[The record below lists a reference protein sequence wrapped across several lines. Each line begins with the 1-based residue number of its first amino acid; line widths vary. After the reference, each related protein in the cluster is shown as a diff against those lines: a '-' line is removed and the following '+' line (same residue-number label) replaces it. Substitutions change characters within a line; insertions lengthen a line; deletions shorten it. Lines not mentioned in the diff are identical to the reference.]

1 MNELPYDQIGYWS
14 EIKLDI
20 IREYASTYSTILSK
34 QSHIRRHV
42 YIDAFAG
49 YGIHVSRNTGQ
60 FVAGS
65 PTNALMIDPPFSEF
79 HFIDLDDKRVQ
90 SLQEIA
96 AKRPDVHVHHGDCND
111 ILLSK
116 VFPRCEYN
124 DFARGLCLLD
134 PYGLHINW
142 QVVATAGRMGSI
154 EVFYNFMIMDAN
166 MNVFLKN
173 PDKTPQREIDR
184 MNSVWGD
191 ESWRNVAYRKQKGL
205 FGEVEDKETNK
216 RIAEAFQKRLR
227 EKAGF
232 KYVADPLAIRN
243 STGATVYY
251 LFFASP
257 NKTGGKIVSDIF
269 KKYESRT

>member
-1 MNELPYDQIGYWS
+1 MNELPYDQIGSWS